1 MSKSRV
7 AKPVSLLSLVYDSK
21 YKYEIGCDEVGRGPL
36 FGRLYVAA
44 VILPTDGSFDG
55 TNVKDSKKF
64 SSKKKILEVSEYIKK
79 ASVAWHIHYIEADV
93 IDDIN
98 ILQAVYKGMHECIR
112 QMILKLEKMHDNSN
126 SSSNLNVLNDI
137 ILLIDGDRFKP
148 YCIFNEETQSIQE
161 MNYITIEQ
169 GDAKMMSIAAASI
182 IAKVEHDQYIE
193 NLCKEYPD
201 LITRYN
207 INKNV
212 GYGTKA
218 HLDGIREHG
227 ISQWH
232 RKTYGIC
239 KTVSLNPIEPG
250 ITNSTTTINEV

>member
-44 VILPTDGSFDG
+44 VVLPIDGSFDG

-64 SSKKKILEVSEYIKK
+64 SSKKKILEVSDYIKK
-79 ASVAWHIHYIEADV
+79 ASVAWHIHYIEADI

-98 ILQAVYKGMHECIR
+98 ILQAVYKGMHECVR
-112 QMILKLEKMHDNSN
+112 QMILKLEKMHDNLN
-126 SSSNLNVLNDI
+126 SASPLNPLNDI

-161 MNYITIEQ
+161 MNYVTIEQ

-182 IAKVEHDQYIE
+182 IAKVEHDKYIE
-193 NLCKEYPD
+193 DLCKEYPD

-239 KTVSLNPIEPG
+239 KTVSLNHIEPG
-250 ITNSTTTINEV
+250 ITTIPTSESL

>member
-7 AKPVSLLSLVYDSK
+7 TKPVSLLSLTYDSK

-44 VILPTDGSFDG
+44 VLLPTDGSFDG
-55 TNVKDSKKF
+55 TNIKDSKKF
-64 SSKKKILEVSEYIKK
+64 SSKKKIQEVSEYIKK
-79 ASVAWHIHYIEADV
+79 ASIAWHIHYIEADI

-112 QMILKLEKMHDNSN
+112 QMILKIEKIQENDS
-126 SSSNLNVLNDI
+126 LKFNVFNDLL
-137 ILLIDGDRFKP
+137 LLIDGDRFKP
-148 YCIFNEETQSIQE
+148 YCMFNPDTQSIQE
-161 MNYITIEQ
+161 LNHITIEQ

-193 NLCKEYPD
+193 NLCKEYPE

-207 INKNV
+207 IDKNV

-218 HLDGIREHG
+218 HLQGIREHG

-239 KTVSLNPIEPG
+239 KSVSLNPLEPCV
-250 ITNSTTTINEV
+250 TNTTINNKNEL

>member
-1 MSKSRV
+1 MSKSRI
-7 AKPVSLLSLVYDSK
+7 AKTPPPLLSLFYDSN

-36 FGRLYVAA
+36 FGRVYVAA

-64 SSKKKILEVSEYIKK
+64 SSKKKIKEVSNYIKES
-79 ASVAWHIHYIEADV
+79 AVAWHIHYIDADV

-98 ILQAVYKGMHECIR
+98 ILQAVYKAMHECIR
-112 QMILKLEKMHDNSN
+112 QVIIQLNTKTEQLNPSKDIL
-126 SSSNLNVLNDI
+126 
-137 ILLIDGDRFKP
+137 LLIDGDRFKP
-148 YCIFNEETQSIQE
+148 YYIYNEIAETME
-161 MNYITIEQ
+161 EVPYITIEQ
-169 GDAKMMSIAAASI
+169 GDAKCMNIAAASI
-182 IAKVEHDQYIE
+182 IAKVEHDDYIE
-193 NLCKEYPD
+193 KLCKEYPD
-201 LITRYN
+201 LMERYS
-207 INKNV
+207 IHKNV

-239 KTVSLNPIEPG
+239 KTSRLNIIEHPL
-250 ITNSTTTINEV
+250 